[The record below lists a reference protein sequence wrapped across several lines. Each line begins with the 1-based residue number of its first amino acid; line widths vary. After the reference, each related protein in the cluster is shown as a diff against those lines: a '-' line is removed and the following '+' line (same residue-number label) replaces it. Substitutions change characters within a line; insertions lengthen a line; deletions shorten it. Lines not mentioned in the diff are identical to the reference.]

1 LYELLFKGLVRT
13 TARKAQRKANAGR
26 TDGRRAQVLHS
37 RCNEADL
44 AEALGALARW
54 RPEAESGYPLRL
66 IIGIQRDNSTYFSN
80 A

>member
-1 LYELLFKGLVRT
+1 LYELLFRGLVRT
-13 TARKAQRKANAGR
+13 TAQEAQRKANAGR
-26 TDGRRAQVLHS
+26 TDGRRGQATVKQCLDD
-37 RCNEADL
+37 AW
-44 AEALGALARW
+44 GALARW

>member
-13 TARKAQRKANAGR
+13 TARKALRKANAGR
-26 TDGRRAQVLHS
+26 TDGRRGQATMKLTWLK
-37 RCNEADL
+37 AP
-44 AEALGALARW
+44 GALARW